1 MANKPNTKAEKAK
14 IERDAAKAFKSIL
27 KQHLVNNKH
36 FQKRMDSLTPEQ
48 RKVYV
53 NAVFEYMWTDYL
65 NNFKEL
71 SKRPKTKRMKA
82 KM

>member
-1 MANKPNTKAEKAK
+1 MANKPNTKAEQAK

-27 KQHLVNNKH
+27 KEHLINNKH

-82 KM
+82 RM

>member
-36 FQKRMDSLTPEQ
+36 FQKRMYSLTPEQ
-48 RKVYV
+48 RIVYV
-53 NAVFEYMWTDYL
+53 NAVF
-65 NNFKEL
+65 
-71 SKRPKTKRMKA
+71 
-82 KM
+82 